1 MALKIRVQ
9 SPKVKYTEDC
19 IEAQYEYQTTN
30 VTEDDTKYT
39 VSIPRMFFFSV
50 NFSFR
55 FKIPFKL
62 FSIITFIK
70 L

>member
-39 VSIPRMFFFSV
+39 VSIPRMFFFLFNV
-50 NFSFR
+50 KFSF
-55 FKIPFKL
+55 
-62 FSIITFIK
+62 SI
-70 L
+70 

>member
-30 VTEDDTKYT
+30 VIEDDTKYT
-39 VSIPRMFFFSV
+39 VSIPECSFF
-50 NFSFR
+50 
-55 FKIPFKL
+55 L
-62 FSIITFIK
+62 
-70 L
+70 

>member
-39 VSIPRMFFFSV
+39 GKGTNIL
-50 NFSFR
+50 
-55 FKIPFKL
+55 KK
-62 FSIITFIK
+62 
-70 L
+70 

>member
-50 NFSFR
+50 NFPFR

-62 FSIITFIK
+62 FSITTFIK